1 MNARV
6 AAAAVTT
13 LMALLAGC
21 SSGSDHGDHAETT
34 SVTAAPAATATTTT
48 APPTSTTVALD
59 GGEAADP
66 TEYRQS
72 ESIAGQ
78 QGYFFQTP
86 SGNIHC
92 AIFDKPVSN
101 GDSTIDIGCQGK
113 LAAIPAG
120 EQACAKPEHSQPP
133 MPAFS
138 IGQSGAEF
146 GCTADPLFYGRA
158 EAPALPYGSSLQ
170 IGGYKCVSREVGISC
185 GHVESG
191 DSFFVSKESS
201 RLVNSAGVAPRGI
214 PPTTT
219 R

>member
-13 LMALLAGC
+13 LVALLTGC
-21 SSGSDHGDHAETT
+21 SSGSEHQNHPETT
-34 SVTAAPAATATTTT
+34 PATTTSTATTTT
-48 APPTSTTVALD
+48 APPTSTTVSID

-66 TEYRQS
+66 TEYRQD
-72 ESIAGQ
+72 ESIAGAK
-78 QGYFFQTP
+78 GYFFQTP

-101 GDSTIDIGCQGK
+101 GVGTIDIGCQGK

-120 EQACAKPEHSQPP
+120 EQACVKPEHSQAP

-138 IGQSGAEF
+138 IGQSGAGFSCEVS
-146 GCTADPLFYGRA
+146 PLFYGRA
-158 EAPALPYGSSLQ
+158 DSPALPYGSSLQ

-201 RLVNSAGVAPRGI
+201 RVVNSAGVAPRGI